1 MITLDEVVRSV
12 LSEEGRNTTHEY
24 LRYLNIANRG
34 LKQLTFDVV
43 GDTQVTLLAVDED
56 TLRADLPTGFISH
69 SFVGLVGNDGYLHS
83 LGARRDI
90 PKLGAANAAAQIET
104 IGTDRFGGVFG
115 AGGGQNENGYYQ
127 PEVDRE
133 NNQMIFAATESGA
146 IVYLEYVSD
155 GSVATTNETVIPE
168 YAEEALMSFIYW
180 KSIQKKRGISLS
192 EKALAKQDFFNEKRL
207 ARARICSFTKEEALQ
222 TARKG
227 FKLSPKL

>member
-34 LKQLTFDVV
+34 LKQLTMDVV
-43 GDTQVTLLAVDED
+43 GDTQVTLLAVDNT

-69 SFVGLVGNDGYLHS
+69 SFVGLVGNDGKLHP
-83 LGARRDI
+83 LGAARDI
-90 PKLGAANAAAQIET
+90 PKLGAANATIEHDST
-104 IGTDRFGGVFG
+104 FASRFGGVFG
-115 AGGGQNENGYYQ
+115 LGGGQNSNGYYQ

-133 NNQMIFAATESGA
+133 NNQMIFAATESDA

-155 GSVATTNETVIPE
+155 GRATNNETVVPE

-180 KSIQKKRGISLS
+180 KAIQKKRGVPQN
-192 EKALAKQDFFNEKRL
+192 EKYEARKDWWNEKRL
-207 ARARICSFTKEEALQ
+207 ARARICSFTKDEALQ
-222 TARKG
+222 AGRKG